1 MRRIPRAV
9 TNAAQGVCRIR
20 TAEGVAT
27 GFLVCARMR
36 GERMFLLI
44 TAAHVLSRPKATYG
58 AEVTVHNGA
67 AVSIAPRRLFLTD
80 PMADVTVCAVRSS
93 EPVLPCIAVSD
104 EMPGPTIWV
113 AHHPRGR
120 PLKLEQGRV
129 VLETGTPAFLHTVPT
144 KPGSSGAPVL
154 NRSGEVV
161 GVHVASNVLSI
172 PELRNIPIFEAS
184 RITLVKRLLHREQS
198 ILLSHPMRNSVPQ
211 CA

>member
-1 MRRIPRAV
+1 MSMGPIPRAV
-9 TNAAQGVCRIR
+9 MNATQGVCRIR

-27 GFLVCARMR
+27 GFLIRARMR
-36 GERMFLLI
+36 GEQMFLLI

-58 AEVTVHNGA
+58 AEVTAHNGA
-67 AVSIAPRRLFLTD
+67 AMSLAPRRLFLTD
-80 PMADVTVCAVRSS
+80 PMSDITVCAVRSS
-93 EPVLPCIAVSD
+93 EVLPSIAVSD
-104 EMPGPTIWV
+104 EMPGPTIWI

-120 PLKLEQGRV
+120 SLKLEQGRV

-198 ILLSHPMRNSVPQ
+198 IFLLNQTSRNS
-211 CA
+211 